1 MVGVIFWHFVPR
13 SNQKELPLR
22 ILPRLLSV
30 IGTVLA
36 LLASLQAVPA
46 GAQAKVVQT
55 PYKHPKALIDVYL
68 DDPAKLGAALNWVRG
83 VMNPLT
89 EAPYS
94 MAPEDIPVIVLMHG
108 AEIVTLARKNEA
120 RYHEVVQRMRYYA
133 EMGVKIKIC
142 GLSMKDYGYTPADLY
157 DFVEV
162 TPSALTELM
171 YWQNQGY
178 ALIPATVI
186 DKKYSIEQIR

>member
-1 MVGVIFWHFVPR
+1 M
-13 SNQKELPLR
+13 
-22 ILPRLLSV
+22 PRLISV

-36 LLASLQAVPA
+36 LLAGLHTAPA
-46 GAQAKVVQT
+46 CAQAKVVQT
-55 PYKHPKALIDVYL
+55 PYKNPKALIDVYL
-68 DDPAKLGAALNWVRG
+68 DDPAKLAAALNWVRG

-94 MAPEDIPVIVLMHG
+94 MTPEDIPVIVLIHG
-108 AEIVTLARKNEA
+108 AEIVTLARKNEE
-120 RYHEVVQRMRYYA
+120 RYHDVVQRMHYYA
-133 EMGVKIKIC
+133 EMGVKFKVC

-162 TPSALTELM
+162 VPSALTELM

-178 ALIPATVI
+178 ALIPATVM

>member
-1 MVGVIFWHFVPR
+1 MSRLPFAR
-13 SNQKELPLR
+13 LLPL
-22 ILPRLLSV
+22 LCSAMFLLSS
-30 IGTVLA
+30 GLA
-36 LLASLQAVPA
+36 APVF
-46 GAQAKVVQT
+46 AQAKVVQT
-55 PYKHPKALIDVYL
+55 PYKNPKALIDVYL
-68 DDPAKLGAALNWVRG
+68 DDPAKLASALNWVRG

-94 MAPEDIPVIVLMHG
+94 MVPEDIPVIVLMHG

-120 RYHEVVQRMRYYA
+120 RYQDVVARMRYYA
-133 EMGVKIKIC
+133 EMGVKFKVC

-162 TPSALTELM
+162 VPSALTELM

-178 ALIPATVI
+178 ALIPATVM
-186 DKKYSIEQIR
+186 DKKFSIEQIR